1 MGVPICEAALATPVN
16 HRGMMSL
23 LVRTKFSGVIGR
35 GVIRGEKR
43 IEWGRIKAG
52 EKGWPQSTDEE
63 QPSSASDICKM
74 L

>member
-1 MGVPICEAALATPVN
+1 ML
-16 HRGMMSL
+16 SL

-35 GVIRGEKR
+35 GVIRREKR
-43 IEWGRIKAG
+43 IEWGRMEAG
-52 EKGWPQSTDEE
+52 EKGWPQSNE